1 MSIGKAMCFSAELNF
16 YPDTF
21 PHAHPPTRLYYFL
34 FFTRKPAVPRGRAG
48 CGSPLTA
55 RMNQN
60 SMKQTKQSLCHSEND
75 FRFLYSSYQHVN
87 EHRHLNP
94 VLDWIA
100 MQNYNGFFIP

>member
-1 MSIGKAMCFSAELNF
+1 MSIG
-16 YPDTF
+16 
-21 PHAHPPTRLYYFL
+21 
-34 FFTRKPAVPRGRAG
+34 
-48 CGSPLTA
+48 
-55 RMNQN
+55 
-60 SMKQTKQSLCHSEND
+60 ND